1 MNNADPLD
9 IDSLKLID
17 YDKYEDR
24 YNRVSLYFG
33 DTECEDYW
41 GDDWNDAPYEHNAG
55 IVYREYVKK
64 MEIII
69 LKNAVR

>member
-1 MNNADPLD
+1 MMNNADPLD
-9 IDSLKLID
+9 TDYLKLID

-41 GDDWNDAPYEHNAG
+41 GDDWNDPPHMNTTQEQYIENT
-55 IVYREYVKK
+55 
-64 MEIII
+64 
-69 LKNAVR
+69 